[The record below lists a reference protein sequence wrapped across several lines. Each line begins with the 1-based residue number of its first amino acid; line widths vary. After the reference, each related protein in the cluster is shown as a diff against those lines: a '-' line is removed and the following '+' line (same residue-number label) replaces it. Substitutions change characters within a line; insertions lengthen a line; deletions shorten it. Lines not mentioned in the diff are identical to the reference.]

1 MNFGFNE
8 EQELLRST
16 ARKFFDNECTSETVR
31 KLMDGPEG
39 MTPDLWKKIAEQ
51 GWTGLIFPDEHGGM
65 GLGFVDLVVLME
77 EMGRSVVPGPFFSTV
92 LLGGLAIREAGTD
105 AQKKAWLP
113 KISSGE
119 ARATLAW
126 MEPSAELGARGIT
139 LQAAAKGAGFTLDGT
154 KLFVHDAHTAD
165 VIVVAARTS
174 SGKNPPAG
182 GQNPPAGGQNP
193 PAGGQNPED
202 GVSLFLVP
210 KGTPGLNVTL
220 LPTMD
225 QTRKLCEVELKD
237 VALGVEALMGQA
249 GSGWAPLARVIDR
262 ATVALCAE
270 MCGGAQKVLE
280 MTVEY
285 AKIRQAFGRPIGSYQ
300 GVKHKAADMLVDVEN
315 SKSITYYAAWAM
327 DEGVPEG
334 QLAVSMAKAYV
345 SDAYRRVSGAGIQLH
360 GGIGF
365 TWEHDLH
372 LYFKRAKGS
381 EFTFGDATWHR
392 ERVAQLVNL

>member
-1 MNFGFNE
+1 MNFGFND

-16 ARKFFDNECTSETVR
+16 ARKFFDNECPSTTVR
-31 KLMDGPEG
+31 ALMEDSSG
-39 MTPDLWKKIAEQ
+39 MTPELWKKLAEQ
-51 GWTGLIFPDEHGGM
+51 GWLGLIAP
-65 GLGFVDLVVLME
+65 E
-77 EMGRSVVPGPFFSTV
+77 E
-92 LLGGLAIREAGTD
+92 LLGALALLEAGSD
-105 AQKKAWLP
+105 AQKKTWLP
-113 KISSGE
+113 KICSGE

-126 MEPSAELGARGIT
+126 MEPSAEMGAAGIT
-139 LQAAAKGAGFTLDGT
+139 LQAAAKGSEFTLSGT

-165 VIVVAARTS
+165 VIVVAARTAS
-174 SGKNPPAG
+174 
-182 GQNPPAGGQNP
+182 
-193 PAGGQNPED
+193 GQNPEE
-202 GVSLFLVP
+202 GISLFLVP
-210 KGTPGLNVTL
+210 TGTPGLTVTL

-225 QTRKLCEVELKD
+225 QTRKLCEVTLTNVSLAGD
-237 VALGVEALMGQA
+237 AIMGAPGA
-249 GSGWAPLARVIDR
+249 GWKPLARVIDR
-262 ATVALCAE
+262 ATVGLCAE
-270 MCGGAQKVLE
+270 MCGGAQKVLD

-300 GVKHKAADMLVDVEN
+300 GVKHRAADMLVDVEN

-327 DEGVPEG
+327 DEDVPEG
-334 QLAVSMAKAYV
+334 PLAVSMAKAYV

>member
-1 MNFGFNE
+1 MNFGFND

-16 ARKFFDNECTSETVR
+16 ARKFFDNECPSMTVR
-31 KLMDGPEG
+31 TLMEAPEG
-39 MTPDLWKKIAEQ
+39 MTPELWKKLAEQ
-51 GWTGLIFPDEHGGM
+51 GWLGLIAPEEHGGM
-65 GLGFVDLVVLME
+65 ALGIVDLVVLLE
-77 EMGRSVVPGPFFSTV
+77 EMGRAVVPGPFFSTV
-92 LLGGLAIREAGTD
+92 LLGGLAILEAGND

-113 KISSGE
+113 KICSGE
-119 ARATLAW
+119 ARATIAW
-126 MEPSAELGARGIT
+126 MEPSAELGAAGIT
-139 LQAAAKGAGFTLDGT
+139 LPAAAKGSGFTLNGT

-165 VIVVAARTS
+165 AIVVAARTGK
-174 SGKNPPAG
+174 SGA
-182 GQNPPAGGQNP
+182 
-193 PAGGQNPED
+193 D
-202 GVSLFLVP
+202 GISLFLVP
-210 KGTPGLNVTL
+210 KGAKGLTVTL

-225 QTRKLCEVELKD
+225 QTRKLCEVTLKD
-237 VALGVEALMGQA
+237 VSLGADARLGEIG
-249 GSGWAPLARVIDR
+249 GGWTALARVLDR

-270 MCGGAQKVLE
+270 MCGGAQKVLD

-327 DEGVPEG
+327 DEGVSEG
-334 QLAVSMAKAYV
+334 PLAVSMAKAYV
-345 SDAYRRVSGAGIQLH
+345 SDAYRRVSANGIQLH

-381 EFTFGDATWHR
+381 EFTFGDATFHR

>member
-16 ARKFFDNECTSETVR
+16 ARKFFDNECASEIVR

-77 EMGRSVVPGPFFSTV
+77 EMGRAVVPGPFFSTV

-113 KISSGE
+113 KITSGE

-139 LQAAAKGAGFTLDGT
+139 LQATAKGGGFTLNGT
-154 KLFVHDAHTAD
+154 KLFVQDAHTAD
-165 VIVVAARTS
+165 VIVVAARTA
-174 SGKNPPAG
+174 SGQSPQEG
-182 GQNPPAGGQNP
+182 I
-193 PAGGQNPED
+193 
-202 GVSLFLVP
+202 SLFLVP
-210 KGTPGLNVTL
+210 KGTPGMSVTL

-225 QTRKLCEVELKD
+225 QTRKLCEVGLKD
-237 VALGVEALMGQA
+237 VVLGAEALMGQA
-249 GSGWAPLARVIDR
+249 GSGWTPLARVIDR

-334 QLAVSMAKAYV
+334 PLAVSMAKAYV
-345 SDAYRRVSGAGIQLH
+345 SDAYRRVAGAGIQLH